1 VAATEDRRVL
11 RTQKNLKDALLA
23 LLEQKEL
30 RELSITEV
38 TKKAK
43 CNRVTFYAHYK
54 DLNELLSAIFDDY
67 LQGLITYFR
76 QSFKHLDHFSSKDVQ
91 RHLPIFEYIYQNQP
105 IFSLIIKGEV
115 LPGSQNQFCESLV
128 RVSATELALA
138 GENELK
144 MEIPELNYYLTY
156 GMLGFFI
163 YWSKQNFQDSPETM
177 AKKIAD
183 LHGKIYEGSI
193 VIGE

>member
-1 VAATEDRRVL
+1 MAASEDRRIL

-23 LLEQKEL
+23 LLEDKAL

-38 TKKAK
+38 AKKAK

-54 DLNELLSAIFDDY
+54 DLNELLAAIFDDY
-67 LQGLITYFR
+67 LHGLVEYFR
-76 QSFKHLDHFSSKDVQ
+76 KSFQHLGRFSSKDIQ
-91 RHLPIFEYIYQNQP
+91 RHLPVFEYIYQNQP

-128 RVSATELALA
+128 QVSTTELALE
-138 GENELK
+138 GEHKLE
-144 MEIPELNYYLTY
+144 MEIPALNYYLVY

-163 YWSKQNFQDSPETM
+163 YWIKEDFKDSPETM
-177 AKKIAD
+177 AEKIAD
-183 LHGKIYEGSI
+183 LHGKIYEGGI